1 MLPGPT
7 LQCFLFQTLQVPV
20 CSTHHSCRSSHQP
33 AGVVYHYFQ
42 MSVGKIAPEIVAES
56 SQPIGKTLRPVWG
69 MMMDKCYPETTQDIS
84 PRPTGRQNDSAPKE
98 ETNTLPQEEGQE
110 KQKVQQEVA
119 EYPSGKTACSNLL
132 QRGFCDSKEERLW
145 GWAPQL
151 LRKES
156 SGRAGFLPLTLPR
169 CRALNEKGSN
179 KPWSSCLYWS
189 SASFQGP
196 HSCSNKPHLPA
207 SAHSRQLQGHCFLPR
222 LVPLVDTLQVARV
235 GPGNSLTQCQVPGH
249 GLACCKLGSSLS
261 QGHLLKWLWR
271 P

>member
-1 MLPGPT
+1 MVTCTWMFIATIEKCHNLKAAKMSFNR
-7 LQCFLFQTLQVPV
+7 LFKFLYVAHIIL
-20 CSTHHSCRSSHQP
+20 

-56 SQPIGKTLRPVWG
+56 S
-69 MMMDKCYPETTQDIS
+69 
-84 PRPTGRQNDSAPKE
+84 
-98 ETNTLPQEEGQE
+98 QE